1 MVGMWAIDSG
11 ATHHICYNKFKFEV
25 LEERS
30 EGEVLVEDENK
41 ASINEVGIIL
51 EKVVLSNGEEREV
64 KIKDALYV
72 PGMNKNLLSIPRI
85 NKIGK
90 FQVVFDGDEIKI
102 SCTN

>member
-64 KIKDALYV
+64 KIKDALLCPGHEQEPAVDTPDKQNRQV
-72 PGMNKNLLSIPRI
+72 PSG
-85 NKIGK
+85 
-90 FQVVFDGDEIKI
+90 V
-102 SCTN
+102 